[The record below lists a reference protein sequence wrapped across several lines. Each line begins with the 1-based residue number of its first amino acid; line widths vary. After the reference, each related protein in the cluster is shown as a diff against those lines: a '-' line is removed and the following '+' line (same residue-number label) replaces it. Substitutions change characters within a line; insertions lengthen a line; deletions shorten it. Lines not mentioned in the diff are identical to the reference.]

1 MVDKA
6 KRKKRTKTHQA
17 KAIKKEREERKG
29 QNRTRPLQTGLDWN
43 SAAQRSTEA

>member
-17 KAIKKEREERKG
+17 KALKKEREERGLG
-29 QNRTRPLQTGLDWN
+29 QAE
-43 SAAQRSTEA
+43 AAGGKKVCL